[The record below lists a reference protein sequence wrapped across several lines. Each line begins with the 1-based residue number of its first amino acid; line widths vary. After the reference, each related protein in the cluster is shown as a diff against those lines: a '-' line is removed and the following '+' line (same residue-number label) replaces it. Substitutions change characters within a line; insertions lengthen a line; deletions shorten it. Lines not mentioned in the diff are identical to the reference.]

1 MLCGAARLWAIFAL
15 APRVLALAAR
25 RKKPHRPP
33 RAALG
38 CHTERSTFVATLVER
53 TSLRRRA
60 HLPLERCVCLADV
73 STSDAVVAD
82 HCWLRGADARQFEQ
96 SPLDTNTRFDA
107 DVETYRRRGRRDYRL
122 AHVDV
127 LS

>member
-1 MLCGAARLWAIFAL
+1 MRYGAARLWAILAL
-15 APRVLALAAR
+15 APRVVALAAR
-25 RKKPHRPP
+25 RKKSHRPP
-33 RAALG
+33 RETLG
-38 CHTERSTFVATLVER
+38 CITERSTFVAQIVER
-53 TSLRRRA
+53 TGLQRRA
-60 HLPLERCVCLADV
+60 HAPLERAVCLADV
-73 STSDAVVAD
+73 RTGGAVVAD